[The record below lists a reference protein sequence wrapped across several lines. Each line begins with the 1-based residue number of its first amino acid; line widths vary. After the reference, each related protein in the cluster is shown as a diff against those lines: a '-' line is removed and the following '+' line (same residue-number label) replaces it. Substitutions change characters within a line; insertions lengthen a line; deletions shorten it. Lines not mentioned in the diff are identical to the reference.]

1 MAKIHRKR
9 RPSTPGAVLK
19 GLFLEPRGIGISEFA
34 EALDLSRKHVS
45 QIVNGRSRIEPRTA
59 ARIAKALGTST
70 RIWLDLQ
77 AAVDAWDA
85 EQEARGWKPGRTF
98 PAAA

>member
-1 MAKIHRKR
+1 MAEVRRKR
-9 RPSTPGAVLK
+9 RPSTPGEVLK
-19 GLFLEPRGIGISEFA
+19 GLFLEPRGIGIGEFA
-34 EALDLSRKHVS
+34 AAIELSRKHVS
-45 QIVNGRSRIEPRTA
+45 QIVNGKSRIEPRTA

-85 EQEARGWKPGRTF
+85 QREAQDWKPTRTF